1 MSTAV
6 STVLFELSY
15 CPPAA
20 FFAELLSA
28 ESLLLERHEN
38 YRKQTY
44 RNRCL
49 ILTAQGVQPL
59 TVPVIDGN
67 RSEKAPIDQ
76 LEIDYRQNWVH
87 RHWRTLQTAYGNSS
101 YFEFYADYLHDI
113 YVRKPDRL
121 FDLNL
126 AVLHLLLRCLRLT
139 LPVAFTAEWHASY
152 PAQVLTDRRDWLT
165 PKALPDTASGA
176 GLRQEYRQCFGAG
189 FVPGLS
195 VLDLLFAVGPAAG
208 TYLVPATSAGGEP
221 GSEPLTQTAGLIT
234 DIR

>member
-1 MSTAV
+1 M
-6 STVLFELSY
+6 STVLFELPY

-20 FFAELLSA
+20 FFAELLTA
-28 ESLLLERHEN
+28 DRLLLERHEH
-38 YRKQTY
+38 YHKQTY

-49 ILTAQGVQPL
+49 VLTAQGVQPL

-67 RSEKAPIDQ
+67 RSEKVRIDE

-101 YFEFYADYLHDI
+101 FFEYYADYFHD
-113 YVRKPDRL
+113 VFVSKPDRL

-126 AVLHLLLRCLRLT
+126 ALLHLILRCLRLT
-139 LPVAFTAEWHASY
+139 LPVEFTQEWHPSY
-152 PAQVLTDRRDWLT
+152 PSPEFRDRRDWLT
-165 PKALPDTASGA
+165 PKQLPDTASGA
-176 GLRQEYRQCFGAG
+176 GLRQEYRQCFGAA

-208 TYLVPATSAGGEP
+208 QLLLPAPLTGGEP
-221 GSEPLTQTAGLIT
+221 SALSAGLSI
-234 DIR
+234 